1 MKKLFLLFL
10 IVVPMFGLQ
19 AQEYSYQ
26 YENPMY
32 TYTFNE
38 EMTYADYTLIS
49 PTEVAIYFDNE
60 ERYTMAELWFYMNK
74 IDANNIFAA
83 GTYTID
89 FSYQPQTVRAS
100 RGMDMITEM
109 DDYSYFYQYYEDGID
124 GELTLR
130 WLPYYLV
137 SGEVTIADT
146 DAGKQITVKAKSYY
160 GSDITLTF
168 NGEIVPSVFNDD
180 SVLTGVDNIP
190 STVRNIDKVMENG
203 QFYIIR
209 NGVRYNVLGT
219 RL

>member
-1 MKKLFLLFL
+1 MKKLYLLL
-10 IVVPMFGLQ
+10 LTMVPMVAIQ
-19 AQEYSYQ
+19 AQEYNYE

-49 PTEVAIYFDNE
+49 PTEVAIYLDNE
-60 ERYTMAELWFYMNK
+60 ARYASAELWFYMNK

-83 GTYTID
+83 GTYPID
-89 FSYQPQTVRAS
+89 FSHQPQTVRAS
-100 RGMDMITEM
+100 RGTDITTDV
-109 DDYSYFYQYYEDGID
+109 DDYSYFYQYYEDEID
-124 GELTLR
+124 GELGLR

-146 DAGKQITVKAKSYY
+146 QVGKQITIKAKSYY

-168 NGEIVPSVFNDD
+168 KGEIIPSMFNDD
-180 SVLTGVDNIP
+180 SVLTGVENIP
-190 STVRNIDKVMENG
+190 STIRNVEKVMKNG
-203 QFYIIR
+203 QLYIIR
-209 NGVRYNVLGT
+209 NGVRYSVLGM